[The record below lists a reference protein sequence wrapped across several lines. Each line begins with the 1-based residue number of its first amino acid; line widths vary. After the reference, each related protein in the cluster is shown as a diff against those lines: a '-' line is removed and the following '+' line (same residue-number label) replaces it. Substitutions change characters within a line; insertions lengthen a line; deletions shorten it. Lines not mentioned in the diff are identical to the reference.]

1 MPGTHLVQRM
11 FDKGYVGTVC
21 SRLSDVPFKLVVGRV
36 CQTDSYQNDPKNG
49 SSSHMKTENSS
60 ISAGFRS
67 ISMTAEQFL
76 LGDSFKF
83 HNVF

>member
-1 MPGTHLVQRM
+1 M
-11 FDKGYVGTVC
+11 
-21 SRLSDVPFKLVVGRV
+21 KLI
-36 CQTDSYQNDPKNG
+36 TLTIYYPKNG

-60 ISAGFRS
+60 ISAGLRS

>member
-1 MPGTHLVQRM
+1 MRLM
-11 FDKGYVGTVC
+11 FQDEARFG
-21 SRLSDVPFKLVVGRV
+21 P
-36 CQTDSYQNDPKNG
+36 YQPKNG
-49 SSSHMKTENSS
+49 SSSRRKTENSS
-60 ISAGFRS
+60 IDAGLRP